1 MSGAPLPPLPPGA
14 GQPIEYAIAPER
26 PRSGMAIAALVCG
39 IVGIALTPFCVPVGL
54 VGLILGIIATVRAS
68 REPQRYGGKGLAI
81 GGICT
86 GGASVLLALV
96 AIPLIAILLPSLSRA
111 RGMAKRAV
119 DAANLRGLG
128 QAVQVYASDHGN
140 QFPPDLQTLVSTGTV
155 SATQLVDPSSG
166 NTPPRC
172 DYYYAAGLVGNDPV
186 GWIIAYSDPAN
197 HNGEGANV
205 LYVDT
210 RVSFEKEPRLTQ
222 ELDRFKAEYEKKR
235 GQPPVIVPPR

>member
-1 MSGAPLPPLPPGA
+1 
-14 GQPIEYAIAPER
+14 
-26 PRSGMAIAALVCG
+26 MAIAALVCG

-111 RGMAKRAV
+111 HDLAKRTA
-119 DAANLRGLG
+119 DAANLRIVGLG
-128 QAVQVYASDHGN
+128 AAAYASDN
-140 QFPPDLQTLVSTGTV
+140 QGLFPPDLQTLLNSGDI
-155 SATQLVDPSSG
+155 SARQLVDPSSG
-166 NTPPRC
+166 HMPPRC
-172 DYYYAAGLVGNDPV
+172 DYYYVAGLVSNDPV
-186 GWIIAYSDPAN
+186 DWIIAYSDPAN
-197 HNGEGANV
+197 HGGAGANI

-210 RVSFEKEPRLTQ
+210 RVAFEKEPRFTA
-222 ELDRFKAEYEKKR
+222 EVNRFKAEYEKKR